1 VEEIIHHPAL
11 SLAVVRL
18 VIVFGMNYAASLIR
32 ELFDGAIGRLA
43 VRALLDLLAVGHY
56 DFEYL
61 IPLFRI
67 LASLVPLDELDPVFL
82 ADHNTAASLK
92 KVLEYLLEYL
102 ADALKDVDGLLKVPN
117 VEDRELQLYIAEVAR
132 AYL

>member
-11 SLAVVRL
+11 CLAIVRL
-18 VIVFGMNYAASLIR
+18 VIVFGMNNAASLIG
-32 ELFDGAIGRLA
+32 ELFDGAIGCLA

-61 IPLFRI
+61 VPLFRI
-67 LASLVPLDELDPVFL
+67 LASLVPLDELNSVLL

-92 KVLEYLLEYL
+92 NDLGYL
-102 ADALKDVDGLLKVPN
+102 
-117 VEDRELQLYIAEVAR
+117 
-132 AYL
+132 